1 VQAAGGSSAW
11 SEDSRVNN
19 LRLRATALAGD
30 IAVLAAFPFI
40 GAMNHEDPVSIE
52 SFTRTVVPF
61 AIAWLV
67 VGVTSTS
74 FATATIHSRTLTLLR
89 VLLALVGSGVIAI
102 AIRVVLFDRP
112 FSLPFAIVAIGAT
125 TLLIV
130 VWRLVL
136 ATALSRR

>member
-1 VQAAGGSSAW
+1 
-11 SEDSRVNN
+11 
-19 LRLRATALAGD
+19 
-30 IAVLAAFPFI
+30 
-40 GAMNHEDPVSIE
+40 
-52 SFTRTVVPF
+52 
-61 AIAWLV
+61 
-67 VGVTSTS
+67 
-74 FATATIHSRTLTLLR
+74 

>member
-1 VQAAGGSSAW
+1 MF
-11 SEDSRVNN
+11 N
-19 LRLRATALAGD
+19 LRLLFVAVAGD
-30 IAVLAAFPFI
+30 IAVLVAFPFI
-40 GAMNHEDPVSIE
+40 GAMNHEDPVSFE

-61 AIAWLV
+61 AMAWLL
-67 VGVTSTS
+67 VGLASTS
-74 FATATIHSRTLTLLR
+74 FAAATIRSRTLTLQR
-89 VLLALVGSGVIAI
+89 VLLALIGSGVVAI

-112 FSLPFAIVAIGAT
+112 FSLPFAIVAVGAT

>member
-1 VQAAGGSSAW
+1 MLTNVRLQAGAW
-11 SEDSRVNN
+11 V
-19 LRLRATALAGD
+19 GD
-30 IAVLAAFPFI
+30 LLLLAAFPFL

-67 VGVTSTS
+67 IGVASTS
-74 FATATIHSRTLTLLR
+74 FAAATIHSRTLTLQR
-89 VLLALVGSGVIAI
+89 VLLALVGSGVVAI

-125 TLLIV
+125 TLLII
-130 VWRLVL
+130 VWRISL
-136 ATALSRR
+136 ATLLSKR